1 MYSRVSPS
9 TLISKRPLSGVVA
22 DPQPG
27 LPSEPDPGLFGASV
41 VGSSLVDV
49 SGAIDVE
56 SSDVGSGEGCDVE
69 SSDESSDVESSDSA
83 VVVGSGEVIDVD
95 SSPVES
101 TSVESPGSAEGIGVG
116 VVGLWGPTVLVGIGL
131 GATVP
136 GVVPGPG
143 ATVPVVG
150 ELVAGESTGPGPD
163 WGVSFALHPRATAEP
178 ARTKVRNDNPTQLGL
193 VKTEP
198 VRRMEI
204 ERGDV
209 CSVIPPV

>member
-1 MYSRVSPS
+1 M
-9 TLISKRPLSGVVA
+9 ISKRPLSGAVA
-22 DPQPG
+22 EPQPG
-27 LPSEPDPGLFGASV
+27 LPSEPGPGLSGISV

-69 SSDESSDVESSDSA
+69 SSDVESSGCA

-101 TSVESPGSAEGIGVG
+101 PSVESPGPAEGIEVG
-116 VVGLWGPTVLVGIGL
+116 VVGLWGLTVLDGTGL

-136 GVVPGPG
+136 GVVAGPG
-143 ATVPVVG
+143 ATAPFVGEPVV
-150 ELVAGESTGPGPD
+150 GESTGPGPD
-163 WGVSFALHPRATAEP
+163 WGLSFALHPRATAEP
-178 ARTKVRNDNPTQLGL
+178 ARTKVRNDNPILLGL

-198 VRRMEI
+198 VRRMES